1 VAEDL
6 LIAVNPEQDSSLP
19 YLVRIPLGDSGIV
32 LKTRDTWPRTTKLYC
47 HRAEGWPASAEIIER
62 LPVRS
67 CTQRGAA
74 IDLIVD
80 RPRQSRSQ
88 FVITRARGREMIF
101 WQSPRTTRQ
110 ARPGVHIPTA
120 RAHGQVLEILIDSG
134 EKYPYRFAGQQART
148 SRQRLPAGDY
158 AVRVEDAVVAAVERK
173 TIDDLV
179 SSMISGRMKFLL
191 ADLAALPR
199 AAVVVE
205 EGYSRIFKHPNTAG
219 SVAAEQLA
227 EVQARF
233 PSVPIVFCE
242 TRPLAEEWTYRW
254 LGACLYELQLLAGT
268 SWGDDDPTS

>member
-1 VAEDL
+1 VADDL

-19 YLVRIPLGDSGIV
+19 YLVRIPLDDSGIV

-120 RAHGQVLEILIDSG
+120 RAHGQMLEILIDSG

-148 SRQRLPAGDY
+148 SRQRLPVGDY
-158 AVRVEDAVVAAVERK
+158 AVRLEDAVVAAVERK
-173 TIDDLV
+173 SIDDLV
-179 SSMISGRMKFLL
+179 SSMVTGRMKFLM

-205 EGYSRIFKHPNTAG
+205 EGYSKIFKHPKAAG
-219 SVAAEQLA
+219 SATAEQLA

-268 SWGDDDPTS
+268 SWGDGESTS

>member
-6 LIAVNPEQDSSLP
+6 LIAINPEQDSSLP
-19 YLVRIPLGDSGIV
+19 YLIRIPLGDSGIV

-88 FVITRARGREMIF
+88 FVITQARGREMIF

-134 EKYPYRFAGQQART
+134 EKYPYRFAGHQART
-148 SRQRLPAGDY
+148 SRQRLPVGDY

-179 SSMISGRMKFLL
+179 SSMVTGRMKFLM

-205 EGYSRIFKHPNTAG
+205 EGYSKIFKHPNVAG
-219 SVAAEQLA
+219 SAAAEQLA

-268 SWGDDDPTS
+268 SWGNGESTS

>member
-1 VAEDL
+1 MAITPRWERSTAPRPDSSSRCSRIGSPKCQGTPASMPSAISTAVILCSASPAQLFFPSVCHRRNVAEDL

-32 LKTRDTWPRTTKLYC
+32 LKTRDTWPRTSKLYC

-110 ARPGVHIPTA
+110 ARPGVHVPTA

-134 EKYPYRFAGQQART
+134 EKYPYRFAGQQATTVRE
-148 SRQRLPAGDY
+148 RLACGDY
-158 AVRVEDAVVAAVERK
+158 AVKLAGTVVAVVDRK
-173 TIDDLV
+173 TPNDLI
-179 SSMISGRMKFLL
+179 SSMISGRMKFLMAEL
-191 ADLAALPR
+191 VELP
-199 AAVVVE
+199 
-205 EGYSRIFKHPNTAG
+205 
-219 SVAAEQLA
+219 
-227 EVQARF
+227 
-233 PSVPIVFCE
+233 
-242 TRPLAEEWTYRW
+242 
-254 LGACLYELQLLAGT
+254 
-268 SWGDDDPTS
+268 

>member
-1 VAEDL
+1 MAEDL

-47 HRAEGWPASAEIIER
+47 HRADGWPASAEIIER

-80 RPRQSRSQ
+80 RPRLSRSQ

-110 ARPGVHIPTA
+110 ARAGIHIPTA

-134 EKYPYRFAGQQART
+134 EKYPYRFSGQQART

-173 TIDDLV
+173 TIDDLI
-179 SSMISGRMKFLL
+179 SSMVTGRMKFLM

-205 EGYSRIFKHPNTAG
+205 EGYSKIFKHPNAAG
-219 SVAAEQLA
+219 SVGAELLA

-268 SWGDDDPTS
+268 SWGDDDSTS

>member
-1 VAEDL
+1 MAEDL

-62 LPVRS
+62 MPVRS

-80 RPRQSRSQ
+80 RPRLSRSQ

-110 ARPGVHIPTA
+110 ARPGIHIPTA

-134 EKYPYRFAGQQART
+134 EKYPYRFSGQQART

-179 SSMISGRMKFLL
+179 SSMVTGRRSF
-191 ADLAALPR
+191 
-199 AAVVVE
+199 
-205 EGYSRIFKHPNTAG
+205 
-219 SVAAEQLA
+219 
-227 EVQARF
+227 
-233 PSVPIVFCE
+233 
-242 TRPLAEEWTYRW
+242 
-254 LGACLYELQLLAGT
+254 
-268 SWGDDDPTS
+268 

>member
-19 YLVRIPLGDSGIV
+19 YLVRIPIGDSGIV
-32 LKTRDTWPRTTKLYC
+32 LKTRETWPRTTKLYC

-88 FVITRARGREMIF
+88 FVITQARGREMIF

-110 ARPGVHIPTA
+110 ARPGIHIPTA

-134 EKYPYRFAGQQART
+134 EKYPYRFSGQQART

-179 SSMISGRMKFLL
+179 SSMVTGRMKFLM

-205 EGYSRIFKHPNTAG
+205 EGYSKIFQHPNAAG
-219 SVAAEQLA
+219 SVAAELLA

-268 SWGDDDPTS
+268 SWGDDDSTS

>member
-19 YLVRIPLGDSGIV
+19 YLIRIPLGDSGIV

-47 HRAEGWPASAEIIER
+47 HRAEGWPTSAEIIER

-80 RPRQSRSQ
+80 RPRESRSQ

-101 WQSPRTTRQ
+101 WQSPRTSRQ
-110 ARPGVHIPTA
+110 ARPRVHIPTA
-120 RAHGQVLEILIDSG
+120 RAHGQVLEILIDSA

-148 SRQRLPAGDY
+148 ARQRLPAGDY
-158 AVRVEDAVVAAVERK
+158 AVRLEDAIVAAVERK

-179 SSMISGRMKFLL
+179 SSMVTGRMKFLM

-205 EGYSRIFKHPNTAG
+205 EGYSKIFQHPKAG
-219 SVAAEQLA
+219 GSGAAEQLA
-227 EVQARF
+227 EMQARF

-242 TRPLAEEWTYRW
+242 TRPLAAEWTYRW

-268 SWGDDDPTS
+268 SWGDGDSTS